1 MLGAIILAGGHGR
14 RMGGADKAS
23 LSAYGTRFI
32 DRLLAQL
39 PYGTPAVAVSPHY
52 LGLPQ
57 VCESPLYGGPV
68 AGIAAGAQ
76 ALSLCS
82 ELALFAVD
90 APDSPQLLPQLR
102 TALAT
107 STADAALTRAADGYL
122 QPLCSLW
129 HAPALRT
136 QLESLPTTRNVSAR
150 RLIRG
155 ANFVEVPGT
164 GAERDYD
171 TRSELR
177 ELPAFTPH
185 SVLRAHDGD
194 VKKPRTVAGERK
206 GRGRAH
212 LSAKPEDVGQ
222 ERENHPE
229 GVLNRPY

>member
-14 RMGGADKAS
+14 RMGGTDKAS
-23 LSAYGTRFI
+23 LSAHGTRFI

-76 ALSLCS
+76 ALSHCT

-90 APDSPQLLPQLR
+90 APDSPLLLPRLR
-102 TALAT
+102 STLAS
-107 STADAALTRAADGYL
+107 STADAVLTRAADGYL

-129 HAPALRT
+129 HAPALHT
-136 QLESLPTTRNVSAR
+136 QPESLSTARNVSVR

-155 ANFVEVPGT
+155 VNFVEVPGT

-171 TRSELR
+171 THAELR
-177 ELPAFTPH
+177 ELPLLCFPDPALP
-185 SVLRAHDGD
+185 LRAH
-194 VKKPRTVAGERK
+194 R
-206 GRGRAH
+206 
-212 LSAKPEDVGQ
+212 SS
-222 ERENHPE
+222 
-229 GVLNRPY
+229 LN

>member
-1 MLGAIILAGGHGR
+1 MLGAVILAGGHGR

-23 LSAYGTRFI
+23 LFVHGTRFI

-39 PYGTPAVAVSPHY
+39 PYGTPTVTVSPHR
-52 LGLPQ
+52 LGVPQ

-76 ALSLCS
+76 ALSHCS

-90 APDSPQLLPQLR
+90 APDSPQLLPRLR
-102 TALAT
+102 SALVS
-107 STADAALTRAADGYL
+107 STADAVLTRAADGYL

-129 HAPALRT
+129 RAPALQA
-136 QLESLPTTRNVSAR
+136 QLDSLPTARNVSVR
-150 RLIRG
+150 RLIHG
-155 ANFVEVPGT
+155 ADFIEIPGT

-185 SVLRAHDGD
+185 TALRAHRQPLTYPTASARERQG
-194 VKKPRTVAGERK
+194 KKSRPPLPSRSL
-206 GRGRAH
+206 RAAA
-212 LSAKPEDVGQ
+212 SAKSQP
-222 ERENHPE
+222 P
-229 GVLNRPY
+229 

>member
-14 RMGGADKAS
+14 RMGGTDKAS
-23 LSAYGTRFI
+23 LSAHGTRFI

-68 AGIAAGAQ
+68 AGIAAGAH
-76 ALSLCS
+76 ALSHCS

-90 APDSPQLLPQLR
+90 APDSPQLLPRLR

-129 HAPALRT
+129 HL
-136 QLESLPTTRNVSAR
+136 SL
-150 RLIRG
+150 I
-155 ANFVEVPGT
+155 
-164 GAERDYD
+164 
-171 TRSELR
+171 
-177 ELPAFTPH
+177 H
-185 SVLRAHDGD
+185 I
-194 VKKPRTVAGERK
+194 
-206 GRGRAH
+206 
-212 LSAKPEDVGQ
+212 
-222 ERENHPE
+222 
-229 GVLNRPY
+229 

>member
-1 MLGAIILAGGHGR
+1 MLGAMILAGGHGR

-23 LSAYGTRFI
+23 LSAHGTRFI

-76 ALSLCS
+76 ALSHCS

-90 APDSPQLLPQLR
+90 APDSPQLLPQLHK
-102 TALAT
+102 ALVSSA
-107 STADAALTRAADGYL
+107 ADAALTRAADGYL

-129 HAPALRT
+129 RAPALHT
-136 QLESLPTTRNVSAR
+136 QLESLPTTRNVSVR

-177 ELPAFTPH
+177 ELPALYFP
-185 SVLRAHDGD
+185 A
-194 VKKPRTVAGERK
+194 PRPPSRSPRLAELGHGTALVSGK
-206 GRGRAH
+206 G
-212 LSAKPEDVGQ
+212 
-222 ERENHPE
+222 
-229 GVLNRPY
+229 

>member
-1 MLGAIILAGGHGR
+1 MLGAVILAGGHGR

-23 LSAYGTRFI
+23 LFVHGTRFI

-39 PYGTPAVAVSPHY
+39 PYGTPTVAVSPHR
-52 LGLPQ
+52 LGVPQ

-76 ALSLCS
+76 ALSHCS

-90 APDSPQLLPQLR
+90 APDSPQLLPRLR
-102 TALAT
+102 SALVS
-107 STADAALTRAADGYL
+107 STADAVLTRAADGYL

-129 HAPALRT
+129 RAPALHT
-136 QLESLPTTRNVSAR
+136 QLESLPTTRNVSVR

-155 ANFVEVPGT
+155 ANFIEIPGT

-185 SVLRAHDGD
+185 TALRAHRQ
-194 VKKPRTVAGERK
+194 P
-206 GRGRAH
+206 
-212 LSAKPEDVGQ
+212 LI
-222 ERENHPE
+222 
-229 GVLNRPY
+229 

>member
-14 RMGGADKAS
+14 RMGGTDKAS
-23 LSAYGTRFI
+23 LSAHGTRFI

-76 ALSLCS
+76 ALSHCT

-90 APDSPQLLPQLR
+90 APDSPLLLPRLR
-102 TALAT
+102 STLAS
-107 STADAALTRAADGYL
+107 STADAVLTRAADGYL

-129 HAPALRT
+129 HAPALHT
-136 QLESLPTTRNVSAR
+136 QLESLPTARNVSVR

-155 ANFVEVPGT
+155 VNFVEVPGT

-171 TRSELR
+171 TCAELR
-177 ELPAFTPH
+177 ELPELCFPTT
-185 SVLRAHDGD
+185 LRAH
-194 VKKPRTVAGERK
+194 R
-206 GRGRAH
+206 
-212 LSAKPEDVGQ
+212 SS
-222 ERENHPE
+222 
-229 GVLNRPY
+229 LN